1 VLLKVYAGNNTVAPN
16 IDFDGNPRLIDGD
29 GDGIAIVDMGTFEYT
44 PRAVAAVPTLTP
56 IGLAAL
62 IGLLSV
68 IAISKI
74 RKREN

>member
-16 IDFDGNPRLIDGD
+16 IDFDGNPRPID
-29 GDGIAIVDMGTFEYT
+29 GDGIAIVDMGAFEYT
-44 PRAVAAVPTLTP
+44 PRAVATVPTLTP

-68 IAISKI
+68 IAISKT
-74 RKREN
+74 RRREN